1 MPEISRFFGIII
13 TMYFSDHQP
22 PHFHVRYGDFKAQV
36 SIDSTSILRG
46 NLPPRVFGLVAEW
59 ALVHREELRD
69 NWKLVQNE
77 TLPNKIDPL
86 E

>member
-1 MPEISRFFGIII
+1 VPEISRFFGIII
-13 TMYFSDHQP
+13 TMYFGDHQP

-36 SIDSTSILRG
+36 SIDSISILRG

-59 ALVHREELRD
+59 ALVHRDELQD

>member
-1 MPEISRFFGIII
+1 
-13 TMYFSDHQP
+13 MYFSDHQP

-36 SIDSTSILRG
+36 SIDSISILRG

-59 ALVHREELRD
+59 ALVHRSELRD

>member
-13 TMYFSDHQP
+13 TMYYSDHQP
-22 PHFHVRYGDFKAQV
+22 PHFHVRYGESKAQV
-36 SIDSTSILRG
+36 IIETISILNG

-59 ALVHREELRD
+59 ALAHRDELRE
-69 NWKLVQNE
+69 NWNLIQADIPPK
-77 TLPNKIDPL
+77 KINPL

>member
-22 PHFHVRYGDFKAQV
+22 PHFHVHYGDFKAQV
-36 SIDSTSILRG
+36 SIDSISILRG

-59 ALVHREELRD
+59 ALVHRDEL
-69 NWKLVQNE
+69 
-77 TLPNKIDPL
+77 
-86 E
+86 

>member
-22 PHFHVRYGDFKAQV
+22 PHFHVRYGDFKAQI
-36 SIDSTSILRG
+36 SIDSISILRG

-59 ALVHREELRD
+59 ALVHRDELQD

>member
-1 MPEISRFFGIII
+1 
-13 TMYFSDHQP
+13 MYFSDHQP

-36 SIDSTSILRG
+36 SIDSISILRG

-59 ALVHREELRD
+59 ALVHRDELQD
-69 NWKLVQNE
+69 NWELVQNE

>member
-1 MPEISRFFGIII
+1 
-13 TMYFSDHQP
+13 MYFSDHQP

-59 ALVHREELRD
+59 ALVHRDELRD

>member
-13 TMYFSDHQP
+13 TMYFGDHQP

-36 SIDSTSILRG
+36 SIDSISILRG

-59 ALVHREELRD
+59 ALVHRDELQD

>member
-1 MPEISRFFGIII
+1 MKSVVNILKETLVPDISRFFGIII

-22 PHFHVRYGDFKAQV
+22 PHFHVRYG
-36 SIDSTSILRG
+36 
-46 NLPPRVFGLVAEW
+46 NLPPRVFGLVAKW
-59 ALVHREELRD
+59 AWVHRDELQD
-69 NWKLVQNE
+69 NWKFVQNE

>member
-1 MPEISRFFGIII
+1 VPEISRFFGIII

-22 PHFHVRYGDFKAQV
+22 PHFHVRYGDFKAQI
-36 SIDSTSILRG
+36 SIDSISILRG

-59 ALVHREELRD
+59 ALVHRDELQD